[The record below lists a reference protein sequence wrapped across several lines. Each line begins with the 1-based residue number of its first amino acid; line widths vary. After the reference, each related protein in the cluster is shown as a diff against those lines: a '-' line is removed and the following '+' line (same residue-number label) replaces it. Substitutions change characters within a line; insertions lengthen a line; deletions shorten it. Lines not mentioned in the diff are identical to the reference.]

1 MNLQSYIREFL
12 DFPKPGINFKDISPI
27 LKSPQAMDYIVSE
40 FSSYFEGK
48 PYDIIAGAESR
59 GLIFASA
66 FAMRVVK
73 GCIMVRKS
81 GKLPGPIENIE
92 YGLEYADGIL
102 EIQADAI
109 EPGQKVLIVDDL
121 LATGGTARAT
131 RQLIE
136 KLGGNVIGYAFVVE
150 LNYLKGR
157 EVIGDYDIHTLIS
170 FDQ

>member
-1 MNLQSYIREFL
+1 MNLKSYIREFL

-73 GCIMVRKS
+73 GCIMVRKL

-136 KLGGNVIGYAFVVE
+136 KVGGSVIGYAFVIE

>member
-1 MNLQSYIREFL
+1 MNLRSYVREFL

-73 GCIMVRKS
+73 GCIMVRKL

-131 RQLIE
+131 RLLIE

-157 EVIGDYDIHTLIS
+157 EVIGDYDIRTLIS